1 MKRIRNK
8 KGRSLLMT
16 IIVLSVILI
25 IMPVIAVGEITA
37 TRDISKQTVALGK
50 TFTVTV
56 TITASQTI
64 YAPILDE
71 DLPTNWTVTPLQND
85 GAIFKESEIKWLW
98 TESLSEGDSRT
109 VVYNVTVSSDAE
121 SGVYYITGRISAY
134 QISYIDV
141 GGESE
146 INVGAVYFD
155 TGLGTYPSIFGTH
168 NGTIKP
174 NQTINVSKMYTYPC
188 TGTGG
193 HSEYAAFSNTTTGAE
208 IANGTW
214 KGYQGAGDYHYIIF
228 EKSFMLEKDV
238 TYNYSLRTGSYPQ
251 IHHRSALPT
260 ENGWINCTEFIDA
273 NGKTYTDWIPAIRLE

>member
-16 IIVLSVILI
+16 IVVLSVILI
-25 IMPVIAVGEITA
+25 IMPVIAVGDITA

-98 TESLSEGDSRT
+98 MESLSEGDSRT
-109 VVYNVTVSSDAE
+109 VVYNVTVPSDAE

-134 QISYIDV
+134 QIPYIDV

-146 INVGAVYFD
+146 INVEVVYFD
-155 TGLGTYPSIFGTH
+155 TGPGTYPCIFGTH

-174 NQTINVSKMYTYPC
+174 NQTITVQKLYTYPC
-188 TGTGG
+188 PGTGG
-193 HSEYAAFSNTTTGAE
+193 HTE
-208 IANGTW
+208 IAMIWNKTIGECVVAEWNG
-214 KGYQGAGDYHYIIF
+214 YIGDYHNITF
-228 EKSFMLEKDV
+228 NKTLTLEEGV
-238 TYNYSLRTGSYPQ
+238 IYNYTIRTGSYPQ
-251 IHHRSALPT
+251 IIHESPFNAT
-260 ENGWINCTEFIDA
+260 GGTITCDKFIDA
-273 NGKTYTDWIPAIRLE
+273 NGKEYTDWIPAIRLFL

>member
-1 MKRIRNK
+1 
-8 KGRSLLMT
+8 MT
-16 IIVLSVILI
+16 IVVLSVILI
-25 IMPVIAVGEITA
+25 IMPVIAVGDITA

-98 TESLSEGDSRT
+98 MESLSEGDSRT
-109 VVYNVTVSSDAE
+109 VVYNVTVPSDAE

-134 QISYIDV
+134 QIPYIDV

-146 INVGAVYFD
+146 INVEVVYFD
-155 TGLGTYPSIFGTH
+155 TGPGTYPCIFGTH

-174 NQTINVSKMYTYPC
+174 NQTITVQKLYTYPC
-188 TGTGG
+188 PGTGG
-193 HSEYAAFSNTTTGAE
+193 HTE
-208 IANGTW
+208 IAMIWNKTIGECVVAEWNG
-214 KGYQGAGDYHYIIF
+214 YIGDYHNITF
-228 EKSFMLEKDV
+228 NKTLTLEEGV
-238 TYNYSLRTGSYPQ
+238 IYNYTIRTGSYPQ
-251 IHHRSALPT
+251 IIHESPFNAT
-260 ENGWINCTEFIDA
+260 GGTITCDKFIDA
-273 NGKTYTDWIPAIRLE
+273 NGKEYTDWIPAIRLFL